1 MTSLDVAIS
10 QISARKYPK
19 LCQVL
24 LEYKKTSETLYL
36 PNKSEV
42 AKILNQISVIEM
54 YRRAKDLDNETRAI
68 LNDLSFDL
76 CDKANTYFYMWGEL
90 MTENG

>member
-1 MTSLDVAIS
+1 MTSLDAAIS

-19 LCQVL
+19 LYQVL
-24 LEYKKTSETLYL
+24 VEYKNSSDALYS
-36 PNKSEV
+36 PTKSEV
-42 AKILNQISVIEM
+42 AKILNQISIIEM
-54 YRRAKDLDNETRAI
+54 YRRAKNLDDKTRSI

-90 MTENG
+90 MAENG